1 MWLKKKKEAQEI
13 NIIQSIYK
21 KDRLVRYAQFVAGVL
36 CVAIAFNL
44 FILPTKIVYGMNG
57 IGVICN
63 SIWGVDSSIV
73 ILCGNILLLLL
84 SCLLLG
90 VDKTKNSVLG
100 SLCVPIFIKLTAFLP
115 AYMSIPMDDPLLMT
129 LFGAAMTGFGLGL
142 VFKSGF
148 TTGGTDILNQIVSKY
163 AHMSIGSSMI
173 FTDGLIILAG
183 IFAFGWIQLMYS
195 VISPPDDN
203 LRQNPR
209 DPTGKRSPRHR
220 TCPAPSARR
229 TQRQTWRPPWRTGP
243 DTPGAAAAIPRGSSH
258 PDWKTP
264 GVFPAFSTSPGGF
277 PQRSRPRCG
286 SRRSYHKISVPL
298 HRVGEDSSIPG
309 TGRAV

>member
-1 MWLKKKKEAQEI
+1 MWFKKKKETQDI

-100 SLCVPIFIKLTAFLP
+100 SLCVPLFIKLTAFLP

-195 VISPPDDN
+195 VISLYIISIMTDKVILGISN
-203 LRQNPR
+203 SKTFYIITEHETAVKKFIMQHL
-209 DPTGKRSPRHR
+209 
-220 TCPAPSARR
+220 
-229 TQRQTWRPPWRTGP
+229 
-243 DTPGAAAAIPRGSSH
+243 SH
-258 PDWKTP
+258 
-264 GVFPAFSTSPGGF
+264 GVTVLDGRGGF
-277 PQRSRPRCG
+277 TGNHQKVIMCIIPTKEYFIAKEG
-286 SRRSYHKISVPL
+286 IH
-298 HRVGEDSSIPG
+298 SIDPNAFFLVTDAYEVYG
-309 TGRAV
+309 GA

>member
-1 MWLKKKKEAQEI
+1 MWFKKKKEAQEI

-115 AYMSIPMDDPLLMT
+115 AYMSIPMDDTLLMT

-163 AHMSIGSSMI
+163 AHMSIGSYMI
-173 FTDGLIILAG
+173 FTDVLIILAG

-195 VISPPDDN
+195 VISLYIISIMTDKVILGISN
-203 LRQNPR
+203 SKTFYIITEHETAVKKFIMQHL
-209 DPTGKRSPRHR
+209 
-220 TCPAPSARR
+220 
-229 TQRQTWRPPWRTGP
+229 
-243 DTPGAAAAIPRGSSH
+243 SH
-258 PDWKTP
+258 
-264 GVFPAFSTSPGGF
+264 GVTVLDGRGGF
-277 PQRSRPRCG
+277 TGNHQKVIMCIIPTKEYFIAKEG
-286 SRRSYHKISVPL
+286 IH
-298 HRVGEDSSIPG
+298 SIDPNAFFLVTDAYEVYG
-309 TGRAV
+309 GA

>member
-1 MWLKKKKEAQEI
+1 MWFKKKKEAQEI

-100 SLCVPIFIKLTAFLP
+100 SLCVPIFIKLTAFVP

-195 VISPPDDN
+195 VISLYIISIMTDKVILGISN
-203 LRQNPR
+203 SKTFYIITEHETAVKKFIMQHL
-209 DPTGKRSPRHR
+209 
-220 TCPAPSARR
+220 
-229 TQRQTWRPPWRTGP
+229 
-243 DTPGAAAAIPRGSSH
+243 SH
-258 PDWKTP
+258 
-264 GVFPAFSTSPGGF
+264 GVTVLDGRGGF
-277 PQRSRPRCG
+277 TGNHQKVIMCIIPTKEYFIAKEG
-286 SRRSYHKISVPL
+286 IH
-298 HRVGEDSSIPG
+298 SIDPNAFFLVTDAYEVYG
-309 TGRAV
+309 GA

>member
-1 MWLKKKKEAQEI
+1 
-13 NIIQSIYK
+13 
-21 KDRLVRYAQFVAGVL
+21 
-36 CVAIAFNL
+36 
-44 FILPTKIVYGMNG
+44 MNG

-195 VISPPDDN
+195 VISLYIISIMTDKVILGISN
-203 LRQNPR
+203 SKTFYIITEHETAVKKFIMQHL
-209 DPTGKRSPRHR
+209 
-220 TCPAPSARR
+220 
-229 TQRQTWRPPWRTGP
+229 
-243 DTPGAAAAIPRGSSH
+243 SH
-258 PDWKTP
+258 
-264 GVFPAFSTSPGGF
+264 GVTVLDGRGGF
-277 PQRSRPRCG
+277 TGNHQKVIMCIIPTKEYFIAKEG
-286 SRRSYHKISVPL
+286 IH
-298 HRVGEDSSIPG
+298 SIDPNAFFLVTDAYEVYG
-309 TGRAV
+309 GA

>member
-1 MWLKKKKEAQEI
+1 MWFKKKKEAQEI

-195 VISPPDDN
+195 VISLYIISIMTDKVILGISN
-203 LRQNPR
+203 SKTFYIITEHETAVKKFIMKHL
-209 DPTGKRSPRHR
+209 
-220 TCPAPSARR
+220 
-229 TQRQTWRPPWRTGP
+229 
-243 DTPGAAAAIPRGSSH
+243 SH
-258 PDWKTP
+258 
-264 GVFPAFSTSPGGF
+264 GVTVLDGRGGF
-277 PQRSRPRCG
+277 TGNHQKVIMCIIPTKEYFIAKEG
-286 SRRSYHKISVPL
+286 IH
-298 HRVGEDSSIPG
+298 SIDPNAFFLVTDAYEVYG
-309 TGRAV
+309 GA

>member
-195 VISPPDDN
+195 VISLYIISIMTDKVILGISN
-203 LRQNPR
+203 SKTFYIITEHETAVKKFIMQHL
-209 DPTGKRSPRHR
+209 
-220 TCPAPSARR
+220 
-229 TQRQTWRPPWRTGP
+229 
-243 DTPGAAAAIPRGSSH
+243 SH
-258 PDWKTP
+258 
-264 GVFPAFSTSPGGF
+264 GVTVLDGRGGF
-277 PQRSRPRCG
+277 TGNHQKVIMCIIPTKQYFIAKEG
-286 SRRSYHKISVPL
+286 IH
-298 HRVGEDSSIPG
+298 SIDPNAFFLVTDAYEVYG
-309 TGRAV
+309 GA

>member
-1 MWLKKKKEAQEI
+1 MWFKKKKEAQEI

-36 CVAIAFNL
+36 CVAITFNL

-195 VISPPDDN
+195 VISLYIISIMTDKVILGISN
-203 LRQNPR
+203 SKTFYIITEHETAVKKFIMQHL
-209 DPTGKRSPRHR
+209 
-220 TCPAPSARR
+220 
-229 TQRQTWRPPWRTGP
+229 
-243 DTPGAAAAIPRGSSH
+243 SH
-258 PDWKTP
+258 
-264 GVFPAFSTSPGGF
+264 GVTVLDGRGGF
-277 PQRSRPRCG
+277 TGNHQKVIMCIIPTKEYFIAKEG
-286 SRRSYHKISVPL
+286 IH
-298 HRVGEDSSIPG
+298 SIDPNAFFLVTDAYEVYG
-309 TGRAV
+309 GA

>member
-1 MWLKKKKEAQEI
+1 MWFKKKKEAQEI

-195 VISPPDDN
+195 VISLYIISIMTDKVILGISNSKTFYIITEHETAVKKFIMQHLSHGVTVLDGRGGVTGNHQKVIMCIIPTKEYFIAKEGIHSI
-203 LRQNPR
+203 
-209 DPTGKRSPRHR
+209 DPNAFFLVTDAYEVYG
-220 TCPAPSARR
+220 
-229 TQRQTWRPPWRTGP
+229 
-243 DTPGAAAAIPRGSSH
+243 GA
-258 PDWKTP
+258 
-264 GVFPAFSTSPGGF
+264 
-277 PQRSRPRCG
+277 
-286 SRRSYHKISVPL
+286 
-298 HRVGEDSSIPG
+298 
-309 TGRAV
+309 

>member
-1 MWLKKKKEAQEI
+1 MRDAQEI

-195 VISPPDDN
+195 VISLYIISIMTDKVILGISN
-203 LRQNPR
+203 SKTFYIITEHETAVKKFIMQHL
-209 DPTGKRSPRHR
+209 
-220 TCPAPSARR
+220 
-229 TQRQTWRPPWRTGP
+229 
-243 DTPGAAAAIPRGSSH
+243 SH
-258 PDWKTP
+258 
-264 GVFPAFSTSPGGF
+264 GVTVLDGRGGF
-277 PQRSRPRCG
+277 TGNHQKVIMCIIPTKEYFIAKEG
-286 SRRSYHKISVPL
+286 IH
-298 HRVGEDSSIPG
+298 SIDPNAFFLVTDAYEVYG
-309 TGRAV
+309 GA

>member
-1 MWLKKKKEAQEI
+1 MWFKKKKEAQEI

-44 FILPTKIVYGMNG
+44 FIVPTKIVYGMNG

-195 VISPPDDN
+195 VISLYIISIMTDKVILGISN
-203 LRQNPR
+203 SKTFYIITEHETAVKKFIMQHL
-209 DPTGKRSPRHR
+209 
-220 TCPAPSARR
+220 
-229 TQRQTWRPPWRTGP
+229 
-243 DTPGAAAAIPRGSSH
+243 SH
-258 PDWKTP
+258 
-264 GVFPAFSTSPGGF
+264 GVTVLDGRGGF
-277 PQRSRPRCG
+277 TGNHQKVIMCIIPTKEYFIAKEG
-286 SRRSYHKISVPL
+286 IH
-298 HRVGEDSSIPG
+298 SIDPNAFFLVTDAYEVYG
-309 TGRAV
+309 GA

>member
-1 MWLKKKKEAQEI
+1 MWFKKKKEAQEI

-163 AHMSIGSSMI
+163 AHMSIGRSMI

-195 VISPPDDN
+195 VISLYIISIMTDKVILGISN
-203 LRQNPR
+203 SKTFYIITEHETAVKKFIMQHL
-209 DPTGKRSPRHR
+209 
-220 TCPAPSARR
+220 
-229 TQRQTWRPPWRTGP
+229 
-243 DTPGAAAAIPRGSSH
+243 SH
-258 PDWKTP
+258 
-264 GVFPAFSTSPGGF
+264 GVTVLDGRGGF
-277 PQRSRPRCG
+277 TGNHQKVIMCIIPTKEYFIAKEG
-286 SRRSYHKISVPL
+286 IH
-298 HRVGEDSSIPG
+298 SIDPNAFFLVTDAYEVYG
-309 TGRAV
+309 GA